1 MFARIAL
8 LSAPYSTLT
17 YALPDIFPEDF
28 WQEGLRVA
36 IPLGRGALRAGIL
49 MERLEHSDLPDGVTC
64 KEVAWPLETAP
75 LLSEE
80 IRALARDLAIRQ
92 GLEPGCVFGHVLPQG
107 LRQVDPR
114 IRWLAADRD
123 FSCTVKQVTKLEP
136 DLRQALAVALCRGEA
151 RLVAPGRDAAG
162 EELCVLR
169 VDPPWPVRPQAARQR
184 EILDYLHERG
194 QVSRRQLTRDLGAG
208 SAPALRSLLQAGF
221 VALRHAEADEP
232 ADELLPPA
240 PRAFELNAD
249 QQRALEALRA
259 ALETERPASVLLF
272 GVTGS
277 GKTAVYLEL
286 IRHCM
291 EQGRSVLLLAPEV
304 ALACKLR
311 RDAACVLPHVPLF
324 FYHGY
329 QPPARREEIFRR
341 LATRQEPCLVV
352 GTRSALFLPVPQLG
366 CVILDEEHDSSFK
379 QDESLPYQ
387 AKELAW
393 SRIARQRGLLV
404 LGSATPDIKTFHAAS
419 QGQIDLLRLPERV
432 GGRPL
437 PPVELVD
444 TSGLAGEGLLAA
456 RSEQALREVLQRGE
470 QAVVLLN
477 RRGYAP
483 LLYCLDCKE
492 TVSCPHC
499 HIALTYHK
507 GRGRLVCHYCGY
519 AVPFPSPCPKCRSM
533 NFLPMGEGTERLEEY
548 LSTLAGQP
556 VLRLDRDSTRRPGRM
571 EEILA
576 AFARHES
583 PILVG
588 TQMLSKGHHFPD
600 VTLAIVADGDLG
612 LNLPDYRA
620 AERSFQLLVQSAG
633 RAGRGDIPIT
643 TAGSMSRTVIM
654 KVFMPPSWPG
664 GDNTVIRLSCV
675 WRYCASPSLRKIP
688 VAPRRWGSWP
698 VCCKPGPVSWACA
711 CWGLSRRPWP
721 CCGGADVFPAL
732 SKVPTGSRSGCCTM
746 KLCGSSAP
754 AACGFSLTLTLSICS
769 NLPVYFSRTRDFTGE
784 CSAVPAPA
792 FLRPLTGPDA
802 GASGI
807 CHGRARQGR
816 SQYRAKR
823 ICLVLHGQGRKNE
836 SFACGGPVGG
846 PGSGCGVVRHG

>member
-17 YALPDIFPEDF
+17 YALPDIFPEEF

-80 IRALARDLAIRQ
+80 VRALARDLAIRQ

-107 LRQVDPR
+107 LRQVDLR

-259 ALETERPASVLLF
+259 ALGTERPASVLLF

-329 QPPARREEIFRR
+329 QSSARREEIFRR

-519 AVPFPSPCPKCRSM
+519 AVPFPSPCPQCRSM

-633 RAGRGDIPIT
+633 RAGRGDKPGRVLIQT
-643 TAGSMSRTVIM
+643 RNTDHYCWQYVQSGDYEGFYAAELARRRQYGY
-654 KVFMPPSWPG
+654 PPFVRLALLRISFPAEDPG
-664 GDNTVIRLSCV
+664 GAAALGELARLLQTRARELGVRLLGPIPAPLAMLRGRRRFSCLIKSADWQSV
-675 WRYCASPSLRKIP
+675 RLLYHEALRQQCASRLRLFLDLDP
-688 VAPRRWGSWP
+688 VNM
-698 VCCKPGPVSWACA
+698 
-711 CWGLSRRPWP
+711 L
-721 CCGGADVFPAL
+721 
-732 SKVPTGSRSGCCTM
+732 
-746 KLCGSSAP
+746 
-754 AACGFSLTLTLSICS
+754 
-769 NLPVYFSRTRDFTGE
+769 
-784 CSAVPAPA
+784 
-792 FLRPLTGPDA
+792 
-802 GASGI
+802 
-807 CHGRARQGR
+807 
-816 SQYRAKR
+816 
-823 ICLVLHGQGRKNE
+823 
-836 SFACGGPVGG
+836 
-846 PGSGCGVVRHG
+846 

>member
-1 MFARIAL
+1 M
-8 LSAPYSTLT
+8 
-17 YALPDIFPEDF
+17 
-28 WQEGLRVA
+28 
-36 IPLGRGALRAGIL
+36 
-49 MERLEHSDLPDGVTC
+49 
-64 KEVAWPLETAP
+64 AWPLETVP

-107 LRQVDPR
+107 LRQVDLR

-249 QQRALEALRA
+249 QQRALEALSA
-259 ALETERPASVLLF
+259 ALGTERPASVLLF

-432 GGRPL
+432 
-437 PPVELVD
+437 
-444 TSGLAGEGLLAA
+444 
-456 RSEQALREVLQRGE
+456 
-470 QAVVLLN
+470 
-477 RRGYAP
+477 
-483 LLYCLDCKE
+483 
-492 TVSCPHC
+492 
-499 HIALTYHK
+499 
-507 GRGRLVCHYCGY
+507 
-519 AVPFPSPCPKCRSM
+519 
-533 NFLPMGEGTERLEEY
+533 
-548 LSTLAGQP
+548 
-556 VLRLDRDSTRRPGRM
+556 
-571 EEILA
+571 
-576 AFARHES
+576 
-583 PILVG
+583 
-588 TQMLSKGHHFPD
+588 
-600 VTLAIVADGDLG
+600 
-612 LNLPDYRA
+612 
-620 AERSFQLLVQSAG
+620 
-633 RAGRGDIPIT
+633 
-643 TAGSMSRTVIM
+643 
-654 KVFMPPSWPG
+654 
-664 GDNTVIRLSCV
+664 
-675 WRYCASPSLRKIP
+675 
-688 VAPRRWGSWP
+688 
-698 VCCKPGPVSWACA
+698 
-711 CWGLSRRPWP
+711 
-721 CCGGADVFPAL
+721 
-732 SKVPTGSRSGCCTM
+732 
-746 KLCGSSAP
+746 
-754 AACGFSLTLTLSICS
+754 
-769 NLPVYFSRTRDFTGE
+769 
-784 CSAVPAPA
+784 
-792 FLRPLTGPDA
+792 
-802 GASGI
+802 
-807 CHGRARQGR
+807 
-816 SQYRAKR
+816 
-823 ICLVLHGQGRKNE
+823 
-836 SFACGGPVGG
+836 
-846 PGSGCGVVRHG
+846 